1 MIILYIVCAA
11 AFIVSL
17 IANRKK
23 TLKALKIALK
33 KFTKIAPAFTIMLI
47 LVSVILYL
55 VPDEMIVKYLGS
67 GNWLQGIGIA
77 SLFGSITMMPG
88 FVAFPLCGIL
98 VGKGVQYSVIA
109 AFSTTLMLVGIV
121 TFPVEQKYIGAK
133 AAVMRNA
140 VCLVLAIII
149 SLIIGLVYGD
159 FTV

>member
-1 MIILYIVCAA
+1 MTILYIICGATLVTS
-11 AFIVSL
+11 F
-17 IANRKK
+17 IANKKK

-33 KFTKIAPAFTIMLI
+33 KFMKIAPAFTVMLI
-47 LVSVILYL
+47 LVSIILYL

-77 SLFGSITMMPG
+77 SFFGSITMMPG

-98 VGKGVQYSVIA
+98 VEKGVQYSVIA
-109 AFSTTLMLVGIV
+109 AFSTTLMLVGII
-121 TFPVEQKYIGAK
+121 TFPIEQKYLGTKVTVI
-133 AAVMRNA
+133 RNA
-140 VCLVLAIII
+140 VCLVLAIVI

>member
-1 MIILYIVCAA
+1 MTILYIFCGAA
-11 AFIVSL
+11 L
-17 IANRKK
+17 IASFIANKKK

-33 KFTKIAPAFTIMLI
+33 KFMKIAPAFTVMLI
-47 LVSVILYL
+47 FVSIILYL
-55 VPDEMIVKYLGS
+55 VPDEMIVKYLGN

-109 AFSTTLMLVGIV
+109 AFSTTLMLVGII
-121 TFPVEQKYIGAK
+121 TFPIEQKYLGTKVTVI
-133 AAVMRNA
+133 RNA
-140 VCLVLAIII
+140 VCLVLAIVI

-159 FTV
+159 FTI